1 MPACILFCEQC
12 ATEQVHPLDETNFA
26 LLLTEGA
33 VQLRCEQCGQET
45 SWKLALPRRR
55 EPQPR
60 RESAPRRLLVIDDD
74 RHTLQVLQMMLRSDD
89 YVVETAISAD
99 QAVQKLQAADF
110 DAIVS
115 DIRMPGFDGRSLYR
129 FLAVYL
135 PNYTDKVLFLTAD
148 QSEKT
153 LRFLQ
158 ESGCPYL
165 FKPIDLNQLQSRIR
179 EIS

>member
-1 MPACILFCEQC
+1 MLACRLSCEQC
-12 ATEQVHPLDETNFA
+12 ATKQVHPLNETHFA
-26 LLLTEGA
+26 LLLAEGTVTA
-33 VQLRCEQCGQET
+33 PCEQCGQET
-45 SWKLALPRRR
+45 SWKLMLPSRR

-60 RESAPRRLLVIDDD
+60 REAAPRRLLVIDDD
-74 RHTLQVLQMMLRSDD
+74 RHTLQVLQMMLHSDD
-89 YVVETAISAD
+89 YAVETAISAD
-99 QAVQKLQAADF
+99 EAVQKLQAADF

-135 PNYTDKVLFLTAD
+135 PDYTDKVLFLTAD

-165 FKPIDLNQLQSRIR
+165 FKPIDLQQLQSRIR